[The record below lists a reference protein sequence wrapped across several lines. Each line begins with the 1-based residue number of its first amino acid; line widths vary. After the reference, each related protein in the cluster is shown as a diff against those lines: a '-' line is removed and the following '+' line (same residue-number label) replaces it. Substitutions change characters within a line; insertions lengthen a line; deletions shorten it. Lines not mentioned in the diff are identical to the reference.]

1 MQKLIELGYE
11 CLMHESTNLIPALA
25 RSIPISDENA
35 SYKEA
40 RTRYMNDCFGAF
52 NYYDKAGGKPGTSPT
67 NVRLCPIFS
76 RN

>member
-11 CLMHESTNLIPALA
+11 CLMTESTNLVPALA
-25 RSIPISDENA
+25 RSIPTGDENA

-40 RTRYMNDCFGAF
+40 RKRYMTDCFGAF
-52 NYYDKAGGKPGTSPT
+52 NYYKAGVAGGQPT